1 MKDNL
6 LVIETLVLLIIL
18 MLQWEYQWKPIILG
32 YFRDELFSLRDN
44 RLKNYFIENSS
55 LADPLY
61 INARNLINANI
72 RYLEHASLTNLY
84 LSYRK
89 IKKSNIQPDMDY
101 QLLLFLFSDDEK
113 MTEFLNGIR
122 AEAGI
127 NVFLYCALIN
137 PISFTTNLLVA
148 IFLIVKTMS
157 FKIIGTLKKNF
168 YNAFELKIEEV
179 IFINSNLKIA

>member
-1 MKDNL
+1 MTDDRACSHIPTDLEIYQRGNDL
-6 LVIETLVLLIIL
+6 GNYLVAGFWEEVRYGTLKQ
-18 MLQWEYQWKPIILG
+18 LQQIADTPEA
-32 YFRDELFSLRDN
+32 DMN
-44 RLKNYFIENSS
+44 ENSN
-55 LADPLY
+55 LY

-113 MTEFLNGIR
+113 MTEFLNGIS

-137 PISFTTNLLVA
+137 PISFTSNLLVA
-148 IFLIVKTMS
+148 IFLIVKTYLM
-157 FKIIGTLKKNF
+157 T
-168 YNAFELKIEEV
+168 
-179 IFINSNLKIA
+179 IAN